1 MEDKLISIIVP
12 VYKVEKYLSRC
23 IDSIIKQTYSNLEI
37 ILVDDGS
44 PDNSGKICDEYA
56 KRDERIKV
64 IHKLNGGL
72 SDARNYGLD
81 VATGDYIGF
90 VDSDDYIKEDMFQ
103 TLYYLCEENEADI
116 SIISFYEIMENKII
130 GVRDS
135 GELQI
140 LNKIEAIKELL
151 IDTRI
156 QSYVWNKL
164 FKKQLFTDIRFPTG
178 KNFEDI
184 ATTLILFERCNK
196 IVRLEEPKYYYLR
209 RNDSIVGVRNYKTY
223 HDYMEVILDKY
234 LYLKDKYPQ
243 IEVYNAYN
251 FVINMI
257 WLYTI
262 IVSYDIHELYSKY
275 DELYK
280 KFTEII
286 EEYGE
291 EIIDKLENYNKAI
304 LYMMLTD
311 KETSREAIKEFF
323 LAFRK
328 KREKGDFCLQI

>member
-1 MEDKLISIIVP
+1 MENKLISVIVP
-12 VYKVEKYLSRC
+12 VYKVEKYLNRC
-23 IDSIIKQTYSNLEI
+23 IDSIIKQTYHNLEI

-56 KRDERIKV
+56 KKDKRIKV
-64 IHKLNGGL
+64 IHKQNGGL
-72 SDARNYGLD
+72 SDARNCALD
-81 VATGDYIGF
+81 IATGDYIGF
-90 VDSDDYIKEDMFQ
+90 VDSDDYIKEDMFE
-103 TLYYLCEENEADI
+103 TLYNLCEEKEADI
-116 SIISFYEIMENKII
+116 SIISFYEMIEDRII
-130 GVRDS
+130 EVRDS

-140 LNKIEAIKELL
+140 LDKIEAIKELL
-151 IDTRI
+151 LDTKI
-156 QSYVWNKL
+156 QSYAWNKL
-164 FKKQLFTDIRFPTG
+164 FKKELFTNIRFPTG

-184 ATTLILFERCNK
+184 ATTLILFEKCNK

-223 HDYMEVILDKY
+223 YDYMEVILDKY

-257 WLYTI
+257 WVYTV
-262 IVSYDIHELYSKY
+262 IVGYDINELYPKF

-280 KFTEII
+280 KFIEII
-286 EEYGE
+286 EEYGD
-291 EIIDKLENYNKAI
+291 EIISKLENYNKAI

-311 KETSREAIKEFF
+311 KETSRPAIKEFF

-328 KREKGDFCLQI
+328 KREEGNFSIQI